1 MAAPTA
7 TLYRSTQLVPLF
19 QRMLALCKLQDSETF
34 VIVSDPDSNQ
44 EYVAAMFAAGRSFG
58 SDVIGMMLPSPP
70 PEQANFIRTGNIS
83 STIVANSKLALD
95 YLKMAD
101 FVIDMTSVGLLHSKE
116 QVAVLEA
123 GTRMLM
129 VHDPVEVLERLFPTE
144 DDRTLIKAHG
154 QRLREGRTIRL
165 ESDAGTNV
173 VFDKTDQVIIEQ
185 WGFTDEAGRWDH
197 WPGAFCYTCPTEG
210 VGEGVIVVEAG
221 DIWYPAKTY
230 ISDPVTITFEGGFA
244 TKIEGG
250 RDAKMILDYIEGW
263 NDPDGFAMSHLGFGS
278 TKRALWNSL
287 LFQDTMD
294 IIGQDGRAAWGN
306 TLFALGSNVTFGGTR
321 TTGCHQDFS
330 MKNCRFY
337 LDDELIADS
346 GQIIPQDMQPEAIL
360 GRPAVAAS

>member
-7 TLYRSTQLVPLF
+7 TYYRSTQLVPLF
-19 QRMLALCKLQDSETF
+19 QRMLDMCKLRKDESL

-44 EYVAAMFAAGRSFG
+44 EYAAAMFAAGRSFG
-58 SDVIGMMLPSPP
+58 SDVISLMLPSPP

-95 YLKMAD
+95 YLRMAD
-101 FVIDMTSVGLLHSKE
+101 LVIDMTSVGLLHSKE

-144 DDRTLIKAHG
+144 EDRTLVKAHAA
-154 QRLREGRTIRL
+154 RLREAKTIQLR
-165 ESDAGTNV
+165 SDAGTDAW
-173 VFDKTDQVIIEQ
+173 FDKTDAVVIEQ

-197 WPGAFCYTCPTEG
+197 WPGAFAYTSPTENI
-210 VGEGVIVVEAG
+210 GEGVIVIEPG
-221 DIWYPAKTY
+221 DIWYPAKVY
-230 ISDPVTITFEGGFA
+230 IHEPVRITFEKGFA
-244 TKIEGG
+244 TRIDGG
-250 RDAKMILDYIEGW
+250 WDAKMINDYIEGW
-263 NDPDGFAMSHLGFGS
+263 DDPEGFAMSHLGWGS
-278 TKRALWNSL
+278 TKRALWNSI
-287 LFQDTMD
+287 LFQDTLD

-330 MKNCRFY
+330 MKNCRLY
-337 LDDELIADS
+337 LDEELIAD
-346 GQIIPQDMQPEAIL
+346 GRTVVPDYLQPENVL
-360 GRPAVAAS
+360 RPVAAR